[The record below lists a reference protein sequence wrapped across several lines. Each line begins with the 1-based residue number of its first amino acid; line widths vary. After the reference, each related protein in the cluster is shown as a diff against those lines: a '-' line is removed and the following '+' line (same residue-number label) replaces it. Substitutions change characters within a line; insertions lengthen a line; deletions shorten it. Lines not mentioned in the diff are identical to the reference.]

1 MASGV
6 TKPAAPPAPQN
17 SPSEPA
23 VHVDSKGPT
32 ARSCRPRRR
41 PGRQKEG
48 ASAGQT
54 AGGRQP
60 LLCPSRLPPD
70 RPQAR
75 FAALGNGT
83 ASGLPHSVRRK
94 PHLGEG
100 GALRSHRP
108 PHEPVGGTSLLKQ
121 GEPSRW
127 ASTALTAWAVPLA
140 VTQGGTSGQT
150 GSAQSLR
157 GPDILARPGL
167 LSSLP
172 PPPVPGSPEAL
183 KRRDSR
189 ASTLQTASSPRLQP
203 RLAPSSPGH
212 LRAGPAHPRSG
223 IGGAPGVPLSSPGS
237 PCPTR
242 PGCLS
247 PSAGTRFRIYIH

>member
-1 MASGV
+1 MRA
-6 TKPAAPPAPQN
+6 
-17 SPSEPA
+17 
-23 VHVDSKGPT
+23 DSKSPT
-32 ARSCRPRRR
+32 AHSCRPRRR

-48 ASAGQT
+48 ASACQT
-54 AGGRQP
+54 ASGRQP

-75 FAALGNGT
+75 FAALENGT

-127 ASTALTAWAVPLA
+127 ASMALTTWAVPLA
-140 VTQGGTSGQT
+140 VTQGGASSQT

-172 PPPVPGSPEAL
+172 AQCLDPQ
-183 KRRDSR
+183 R
-189 ASTLQTASSPRLQP
+189 
-203 RLAPSSPGH
+203 H
-212 LRAGPAHPRSG
+212 LRDDTLGPAHSRLLPRLGSSSASHPTPRATCMLG
-223 IGGAPGVPLSSPGS
+223 RHTQDLGLAEPQACHSAARGHPVLRAPAV
-237 PCPTR
+237 
-242 PGCLS
+242 
-247 PSAGTRFRIYIH
+247 SAPPRGLHSRFTSTGLFPDFIRCTHGLTPRTLPASLR